1 MEVTAKLVRVGFFLL
16 PFGLW
21 ELNSGLFTNALTF
34 KAISP
39 APRSIFLSILLA
51 HVLNQEMR
59 QLPSTFSL
67 PKYLFVLFLL
77 SQAIL

>member
-51 HVLNQEMR
+51 HVLNQETR

-67 PKYLFVLFLL
+67 PKSLFALFLL